1 MSDSLQDESLN
12 EEAFSWEK
20 WFRLGLRA
28 FKKTLR
34 HYNFG
39 LPNEFWEHLEK
50 AFEELLSAM
59 RIALHTMLARRRRP
73 KSPAPPPKDKTINI
87 QWDEDD

>member
-1 MSDSLQDESLN
+1 MSDPLQDDPLN

-28 FKKTLR
+28 FKKTLL

-39 LPNEFWEHLEK
+39 LPDEFWQHLEK
-50 AFEELLSAM
+50 AFEEFLSAM
-59 RIALHTMLARRRRP
+59 RIALRSILARRRRP
-73 KSPAPPPKDKTINI
+73 KSSVPPDKDKSIDI
-87 QWDEDD
+87 QWDD